1 MTEHPREYLLER
13 CRALVSAHKGPDDC
27 ITMTELYHQLTGEVV
42 IPWRRYDQSRI
53 VRSLI
58 EQLRR
63 EGCPIGH
70 KGGKFG
76 GYFWAADQ
84 AELDTTARMFR
95 SRGLSA
101 FKQEAAL
108 RRVSNTELLKQY
120 QLDLKEEANNG

>member
-1 MTEHPREYLLER
+1 MTEQARDYLLEQ
-13 CRALVSAHKGPDDC
+13 CRALVRAHEGPDDC
-27 ITMTELYHQLTGEVV
+27 ITMTEIYSRITGEPV

-70 KGGKFG
+70 KGGRHG
-76 GYFWAADQ
+76 GYFWAADK
-84 AELDTTARMFR
+84 AGLEATARMFR
-95 SRGLSA
+95 SRGISA

-108 RRVSNTELLKQY
+108 RRMSNKDLLKQY
-120 QLDLKEEANNG
+120 QIDLENTTNG